1 MKLDKDLQLYRDLMP
16 PPDHYVD
23 GFGVKTVIGAIFIG
37 FLMVPASM
45 YLSLFM
51 GGGLGGA
58 AQWVTII
65 LFSEIVKRSMKSLTQ
80 QEIFVLFFMTGMVM
94 GGSGTGLLWNQY
106 FVRSPAAIGNGVAA
120 EIPSW
125 VVPQGE
131 ILDQYGRTFLT
142 PHWVKPILLMIGMM
156 ILGRIDHLG
165 LGYALYRLTA
175 HVEKLP
181 FPLAPAGAMGV
192 TALAETKEDPSRWKW
207 RCFCLG
213 SVLGLGWGV
222 IYIGVPAVTGALF
235 GQPVQIIPIP
245 WLDLTPAISTRD
257 FLPAVP
263 LNIVFDVGLLI
274 AGMIIPFWAAVG
286 GILGFISTI
295 IMNPMLYRSGDLT
308 TWREGM
314 GLVDTMYANN
324 IDFYLSFGIGLAFS
338 IFIISL
344 TPLIKPMLKLI
355 PGFGGEKKL
364 RSFSW
369 SGMVAVLRERNI
381 ERGDL
386 SILFSLGIYVFA
398 TISYILICLWMM
410 PGTPEMNYQDRFPW
424 LFFLGFGFIY
434 TPIISYINAK
444 LAGLIGMSVNI
455 PLIREASY
463 ILSGYKGA
471 AIWFAPIPINDYGG
485 AASSFRT
492 MELTGTRLSSIIKT
506 EFLLLP
512 VVIVTSLFFSEL
524 IWRMAAIPSE
534 AYPYTKEFWHLQ
546 ALGQSLTIT
555 ATLDGASPF
564 LEAIKPR
571 VIGIGFGAGL
581 ISYVVLA
588 LLNLPTL
595 LVFGFIGGLGQVV
608 PGGVIPTMIG
618 ALISKFYMQKRF
630 GREQFLKYMM
640 IISAGFGAGMGL
652 IGMAAVAIALISKSI
667 STLGY

>member
-16 PPDHYVD
+16 VPDHYVD
-23 GFGVKTVIGAIFIG
+23 GFGIKTVIGAIFIG

-65 LFSEIVKRSMKSLTQ
+65 LFTEIVKRSMKSLKQ

-94 GGSGTGLLWNQY
+94 GGSGTGLLWSQY
-106 FVRSPAAIGNGVAA
+106 FVRSDAAIAQGIAS

-125 VVPQGE
+125 VAPQGAV
-131 ILDQYGRTFLT
+131 LDQYGRTFLT
-142 PHWVKPILLMIGMM
+142 PHWVKPIFLMIGMM

-165 LGYALYRLTA
+165 LGYALYRITA

-192 TALAETKEDPSRWKW
+192 TALAETKEDASRWKW

-213 SVLGLGWGV
+213 SVIGLAWGV
-222 IYIGVPAVTGALF
+222 IYTGIPAVTGALF
-235 GQPVQIIPIP
+235 GSPVQIIPIP
-245 WLDLTPAISTRD
+245 WLDLTPALSTKES
-257 FLPAVP
+257 LPAVP
-263 LNIVFDVGLLI
+263 LNIVFDLGALI
-274 AGMIIPFWAAVG
+274 VGMIVPFWAAVG
-286 GILGFISTI
+286 GLLGFISTI
-295 IMNPMLYRSGDLT
+295 IMNPMLYRSGVLT
-308 TWREGM
+308 TWKPGM
-314 GLVDTMYANN
+314 SLVDTMYSNN
-324 IDFYLSFGIGLAFS
+324 IDFYLSFGIGLMLA
-338 IFIISL
+338 IFVVSVI
-344 TPLIKPMLKLI
+344 PVIKPMLKII
-355 PGFGGEKKL
+355 PGMGGEKTKSYSASGFL
-364 RSFSW
+364 RA
-369 SGMVAVLRERNI
+369 MRERNI

-386 SILFSLGIYVFA
+386 SILASLGIYVFA
-398 TISYILICLWMM
+398 TSAYILICLWMM
-410 PGTPEMNYQDRFPW
+410 PGTPEHNYQDRFPW
-424 LFFLGFGFIY
+424 IFFLGFGFIY
-434 TPIISYINAK
+434 QPIISYINAK
-444 LAGLIGMSVNI
+444 LAGMVGISVAI
-455 PLIREASY
+455 PLVREASY

-512 VVIVTSLFFSEL
+512 VVIVSSLLFSEL

-534 AYPYTKEFWHLQ
+534 AYPYTKEIWHLN
-546 ALGQSLTIT
+546 AMNQSLTIT

-564 LEAIKPR
+564 LEALKPDI
-571 VIGIGFGAGL
+571 IGYGAVAGL
-581 ISYVVLA
+581 TSFAVLNF
-588 LLNLPTL
+588 LNLPML
-595 LVFGFIGGLGQVV
+595 LVYGFVGGLGQVV

-630 GREQFLKYMM
+630 GRENFLKYMM
-640 IISAGFGAGMGL
+640 IVSAGFGAGMGL
-652 IGMAAVAIALISKSI
+652 IGMAAVAIALIAKSV